1 MVEPRSEKRLLH
13 LALAVIGVAY
23 LLLGLAV
30 AYFAVNLER
39 SPDIG
44 AAYFAVGIL
53 ALGGTISAA
62 GLLVGSVLGTLVF
75 VRTAS
80 TRRVLYVLA
89 ILSGWI
95 GTLVLGWL
103 AWQFWTHS
111 FPRRA
116 QPRDASV
123 LTNEPRIVDVLCV
136 SASAV
141 PRGGSEWGDRPSER
155 PSAIHRGIPGA
166 SAFGR
171 LRSTRSVTAWRRSP
185 GFARRWRKYS
195 RTDRECSVG
204 TRRGR
209 KLRRWGRMAFSAHC
223 GIAVSEVASWRS
235 AARTSASRTARE
247 LYGGHVWPR

>member
-123 LTNEPRIVDVLCV
+123 LTNEPRIVDVHFASRHRLCPEGRRV
-136 SASAV
+136 
-141 PRGGSEWGDRPSER
+141 GGSAERTTISDPSRNSWGHASGDCDP
-155 PSAIHRGIPGA
+155 PG
-166 SAFGR
+166 R
-171 LRSTRSVTAWRRSP
+171 
-185 GFARRWRKYS
+185 
-195 RTDRECSVG
+195 
-204 TRRGR
+204 
-209 KLRRWGRMAFSAHC
+209 
-223 GIAVSEVASWRS
+223 
-235 AARTSASRTARE
+235 
-247 LYGGHVWPR
+247 

>member
-1 MVEPRSEKRLLH
+1 MVEPRSDKRLLH

-116 QPRDASV
+116 QLRDASV
-123 LTNEPRIVDVLCV
+123 LTNEPRIVDIHFASRHRLCPEGA
-136 SASAV
+136 AS
-141 PRGGSEWGDRPSER
+141 RGIGRANDHQRSIAEFLGPALREI
-155 PSAIHRGIPGA
+155 AIHQVGDSLA
-166 SAFGR
+166 TF
-171 LRSTRSVTAWRRSP
+171 TR
-185 GFARRWRKYS
+185 ARAQVEEWHS
-195 RTDRECSVG
+195 RH
-204 TRRGR
+204 
-209 KLRRWGRMAFSAHC
+209 A
-223 GIAVSEVASWRS
+223 AV
-235 AARTSASRTARE
+235 
-247 LYGGHVWPR
+247 